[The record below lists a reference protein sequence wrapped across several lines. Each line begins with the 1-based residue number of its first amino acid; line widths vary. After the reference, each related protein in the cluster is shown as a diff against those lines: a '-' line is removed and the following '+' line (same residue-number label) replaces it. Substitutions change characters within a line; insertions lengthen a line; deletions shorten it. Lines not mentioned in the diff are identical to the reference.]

1 MPIPTIDEL
10 MTMEVGSYEL
20 VPTGHYLGVITN
32 VEVREGRKGPYLN
45 LEVTIHE
52 DADGDTTHQGKRA
65 WRVASFSEKALAMPG
80 GVAELVQVTQP
91 DIPSGTDPD
100 DLPNVLAT
108 LVQGEPVGFEIE
120 HNQRYKN
127 GKPQVDP
134 TTGEPVLKEDVAYF
148 FSAPDSFTDN
158 LELEAQGVDSDLP
171 F

>member
-10 MTMEVGSYEL
+10 MGMEIGSYEL
-20 VPTGHYLGVITN
+20 VPTGLYLGVITN
-32 VEVREGRKGPYLN
+32 VEVREGKKGPYLN
-45 LEVTIHE
+45 IEVTVHQ
-52 DADGDTTHQGKRA
+52 DTDGNTEFQGQRA

-80 GVAELVQVTQP
+80 GVAEIVQVLKP
-91 DIPSGTDPD
+91 DIPTGTSPD

-108 LVQGEPVGFEIE
+108 LIQSEPVGFELE

-127 GKPQVDP
+127 GKPQVDA

-148 FSAPDSFTDN
+148 FEAPAEFRNDLDA
-158 LELEAQGVDSDLP
+158 EAQGTDSDLP